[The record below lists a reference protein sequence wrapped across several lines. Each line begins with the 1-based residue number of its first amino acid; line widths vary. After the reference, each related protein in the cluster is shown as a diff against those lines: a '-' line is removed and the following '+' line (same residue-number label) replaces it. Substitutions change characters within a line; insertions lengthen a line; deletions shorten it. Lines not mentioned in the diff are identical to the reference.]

1 MTVTDIPAS
10 ERPLSEQYRIVAKQ
24 FASAYGQATFME
36 NTRSGEL
43 AKMVK
48 KRMDEANEKI
58 TRATAEMEVKASE
71 PWYDFNER
79 LALAKE
85 KVEILRAQKKYIEMV
100 QWERNN
106 ADANRRKELETR

>member
-1 MTVTDIPAS
+1 MTVTEMPAS

-24 FASAYGQATFME
+24 FAAAYGQATFME

-43 AKMVK
+43 AKLIK

-58 TRATAEMEVKASE
+58 TRATAEMDVKASDA
-71 PWYDFNER
+71 WYDFNER
-79 LALAKE
+79 LAIAKE